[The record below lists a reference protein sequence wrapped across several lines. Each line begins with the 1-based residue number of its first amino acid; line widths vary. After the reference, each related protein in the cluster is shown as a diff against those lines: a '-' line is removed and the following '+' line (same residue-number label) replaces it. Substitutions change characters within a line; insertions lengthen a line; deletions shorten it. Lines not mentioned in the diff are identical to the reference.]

1 MTYKQIEGAREVR
14 LWITQIFVPA
24 AMTVGGLM
32 LIPEVREPVLA
43 KMSEFKGKIKTKF
56 RR

>member
-43 KMSEFKGKIKTKF
+43 KASEIKGKIKTKF